1 MTILKSRICPR
12 ISGRSFSMFR
22 RRQDSSPTFSWYWL
36 GALMVIR
43 GSLTIGT
50 IVALSAYLARLYG
63 PLSQLANARVEFAQ
77 SLVSFERVFEL
88 LDMPSAI
95 VEKPDAEQIEL
106 FDGRVSFED
115 VSFSYAESGGE
126 GLESVRRFG
135 RGGVTGE
142 EDAPARVPTG
152 WALSD
157 LSVEIEPGETVALVG
172 PSGVGKT
179 TFTMLV
185 PRLYDPT
192 RGAVRVDGHD
202 LRDLSFASIS
212 SCMGVV
218 TQEAYLFHDSIGANI
233 RYGRP
238 KASSDEVRAAAA
250 AAHIDE
256 FVMGLPEG
264 YDTVVGERGFRLSGG
279 EKQRVALARVIL
291 EDPCI
296 LILDEATAH
305 LDARSEALIQ
315 DALETIMADRTSIV
329 IAHRLS
335 TILNADRILVLEGGR
350 LAEEGTHAELL
361 ERGGLYSRLFRTQFR
376 NAPDVQ
382 AEVAPRA

>member
-1 MTILKSRICPR
+1 
-12 ISGRSFSMFR
+12 
-22 RRQDSSPTFSWYWL
+22 
-36 GALMVIR
+36 
-43 GSLTIGT
+43 
-50 IVALSAYLARLYG
+50 
-63 PLSQLANARVEFAQ
+63 
-77 SLVSFERVFEL
+77 
-88 LDMPSAI
+88 
-95 VEKPDAEQIEL
+95 
-106 FDGRVSFED
+106 
-115 VSFSYAESGGE
+115 
-126 GLESVRRFG
+126 
-135 RGGVTGE
+135 
-142 EDAPARVPTG
+142 VPTG
-152 WALSD
+152 WALSE

-172 PSGVGKT
+172 PSGAGKT
-179 TFTMLV
+179 TFTTLV

-202 LRDLSFASIS
+202 LRDLAFDSIS

-238 KASSDEVRAAAA
+238 EASLDEVRAAAA

-305 LDARSEALIQ
+305 LDARSESLIQ

-335 TILNADRILVLEGGR
+335 TILSADRILVLEGGR
-350 LAEEGTHAELL
+350 LVEEGTHTELL
-361 ERGGLYSRLFRTQFR
+361 EQSGLYARLFRTQFR

-382 AEVAPRA
+382 PELTPRA